1 VKSSG
6 SSFAHIKKYHDR
18 VNNCETAKI
27 LPGEFYVTDR
37 EELITTVLGS
47 CVSACI
53 YDPSSR
59 LGGMNHFMLPGN
71 EVAND
76 ADGSTR
82 YGLFAMESLVN
93 EILKRGS
100 LKKNLRAKLF
110 GGGQIIENM
119 SDIGQKNIRFARKF
133 LFSEAIPLESHDLG
147 LSFPRKVN
155 FFPFSGKVMVKRLQ
169 SLHNNTIEMREQRY
183 MLALNTQPVTGEVEL
198 F

>member
-1 VKSSG
+1 MKSSG